1 MSRFGPRGG
10 AVILCRRDEETM
22 TPAEREHATKYL
34 ETTRESYLHAAR
46 SLSRDQLQYKPA
58 PDRWSVAEAL
68 EHIIIVERRVLGSI
82 EKTVQQA
89 PNASKS
95 ALEDQFL
102 VRRVAT
108 RLGRFKGPDVLMPK
122 GQWPEH
128 RLPEEFEAVRR
139 RSLEF
144 ASNTQAE
151 LRHHSFPHPFFG
163 ELDCYQWL
171 LLIPAH
177 CERHLAQA
185 AEVMAEPGF
194 PRTTAV

>member
-1 MSRFGPRGG
+1 
-10 AVILCRRDEETM
+10 M
-22 TPAEREHATKYL
+22 TPAERDHATKYL
-34 ETTRESYLHAAR
+34 EKTRESYLHTAC
-46 SLSRDQLQYKPA
+46 SLSRDQLHYKPA

-68 EHIIIVERRVLGSI
+68 EHIIIVEGRVLGLI

-89 PNASKS
+89 PNALKN
-95 ALEDQFL
+95 AFEDESL
-102 VRRVAT
+102 VCRVVT
-108 RLGRFKGPDVLMPK
+108 RVDHLKGPDVLMPT
-122 GQWPEH
+122 GRWPEH

-144 ASNTQAE
+144 AGSTKAD
-151 LRHHSFPHPFFG
+151 LRQHGFPHPIFG
-163 ELDCYQWL
+163 ELNCYQWL

-194 PRTTAV
+194 PRASAV

>member
-1 MSRFGPRGG
+1 
-10 AVILCRRDEETM
+10 M

-34 ETTRESYLHAAR
+34 EKTRESYLHTAR
-46 SLSRDQLQYKPA
+46 TLSREQLHYKPA
-58 PDRWSVAEAL
+58 PDRWSVAEVL

-95 ALEDQFL
+95 AFEDEFL
-102 VRRVAT
+102 VSRVAT
-108 RLGRFKGPDVLMPK
+108 RVDRLKGPDVLMPK

-128 RLPEEFEAVRR
+128 QLAEEFEAVRR

-144 ASNTQAE
+144 AGSTKAD
-151 LRHHSFPHPFFG
+151 LRQHGFPHPVFG
-163 ELDCYQWL
+163 ELNCYQWL

-185 AEVMAEPGF
+185 DEVMAEPGF
-194 PRTTAV
+194 PRAAAV

>member
-1 MSRFGPRGG
+1 
-10 AVILCRRDEETM
+10 M

-34 ETTRESYLHAAR
+34 EKTREGYLHTAH
-46 SLSRDQLQYKPA
+46 SLSHEQLQYKPA
-58 PDRWSVAEAL
+58 PDRWSVAEVL
-68 EHIIIVERRVLGSI
+68 EHIIIVERRVLGVI
-82 EKTVQQA
+82 ETTVQQA

-95 ALEDQFL
+95 AFEDELLIRQ
-102 VRRVAT
+102 VAT
-108 RLGRFKGPDVLMPK
+108 RNGRFKGPEILMPK

-128 RLPEEFEAVRR
+128 QLPEEFEAVRR
-139 RSLEF
+139 RSIEF
-144 ASNTQAE
+144 AGATQAE
-151 LRHHSFPHPFFG
+151 LRHHSFPHPLFG

-194 PRTTAV
+194 PRAAAV

>member
-1 MSRFGPRGG
+1 
-10 AVILCRRDEETM
+10 M

-34 ETTRESYLHAAR
+34 EKTRERYLHTAR
-46 SLSRDQLQYKPA
+46 SLSREQLHYKPA

-68 EHIIIVERRVLGSI
+68 EHIIIVERRVLGMI

-95 ALEDQFL
+95 TFEDEFL

-108 RLGRFKGPDVLMPK
+108 RADRFKGPDVLMPT
-122 GQWPEH
+122 GQWPVHE
-128 RLPEEFEAVRR
+128 LQEEFEAVRR
-139 RSLEF
+139 RSFEF
-144 ASNTQAE
+144 TASTKAE
-151 LRHHSFPHPFFG
+151 LRQHGFPHPILG
-163 ELDCYQWL
+163 ELNCYQWL

-185 AEVMAEPGF
+185 AEVMADPDF
-194 PRTTAV
+194 PRAVAG